1 MQLLVPTVVKTGQ
14 CLRGVISTSST
25 IVLQRPSVQCM
36 SQMLI
41 ICFRL
46 AMGGIRPQMVSW
58 GRAFLVSRG
67 RVFLLTR
74 SRIMRR
80 IWTATADHKV
90 AQAIATDMHNLR
102 LCKAATTAPKRVAP
116 TRSITPPLWA
126 TTVPSPNSPKRL
138 STTRSPRIMLN
149 YSPTLTVAA
158 KTPN

>member
-1 MQLLVPTVVKTGQ
+1 MQLLVPTVVKTGL

-46 AMGGIRPQMVSW
+46 AMGWIRPQMVSW
-58 GRAFLVSRG
+58 GRAVLVSRG

-102 LCKAATTAPKRVAP
+102 LCKAATTAQKQVTRILATTAPKRVAP

-138 STTRSPRIMLN
+138 STDRKS
-149 YSPTLTVAA
+149 VV
-158 KTPN
+158 